1 MTTDA
6 SARAK
11 ARQERASRRR
21 ATWTLEPLPT
31 SHPAVPE
38 DFSQRM
44 KLLEQLRR
52 VAFALQ
58 GIPYPEGPTPKEERR
73 AWPVTKIG

>member
-1 MTTDA
+1 MNE
-6 SARAK
+6 SESRK
-11 ARQERASRRR
+11 LARQERARVRR
-21 ATWTLEPLPT
+21 ATWTLEPLPST
-31 SHPAVPE
+31 PPSVPE

-73 AWPVTKIG
+73 AWPVTRIG